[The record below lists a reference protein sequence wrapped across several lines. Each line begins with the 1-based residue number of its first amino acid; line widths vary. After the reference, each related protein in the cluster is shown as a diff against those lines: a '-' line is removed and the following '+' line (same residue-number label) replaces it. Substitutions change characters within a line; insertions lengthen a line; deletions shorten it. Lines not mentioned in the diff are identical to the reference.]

1 MNSAIERLLSLRV
14 ADAMRR
20 QVTTMPADLTMT
32 EAAKGL
38 LYNKVSGVPVV
49 DGRDHC
55 VGVLSAVD
63 FVRREV
69 ESPAA
74 ERNEGDK
81 VLTYMS
87 STVHSIES
95 DATLIDAAR
104 GMCRHHVH
112 RLPVLDRAGQVVGL
126 ISSLD
131 LVASMVHA
139 IEE

>member
-14 ADAMRR
+14 TDAMRR
-20 QVTTMPADLTMT
+20 QVTTMPVELSMT

-69 ESPAA
+69 ESQTA
-74 ERNEGDK
+74 EQNTSDK
-81 VLTYMS
+81 VRTYMS
-87 STVHSIES
+87 SSVHSIDS

-104 GMCRHHVH
+104 AMCRHHVH
-112 RLPVLDRAGQVVGL
+112 RLPALDHAGHVVGL

-131 LVASMVHA
+131 LVAAVVHA